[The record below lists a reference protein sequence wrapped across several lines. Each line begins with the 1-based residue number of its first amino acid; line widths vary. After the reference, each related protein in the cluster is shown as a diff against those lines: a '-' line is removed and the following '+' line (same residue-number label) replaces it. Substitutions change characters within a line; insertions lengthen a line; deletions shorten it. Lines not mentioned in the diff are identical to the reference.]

1 MRVGRDRESLLE
13 YLVVL
18 QTNVNIEDSHAW
30 ISGAECRGSVYVED
44 SQDDDSSPF
53 SLRAKN

>member
-18 QTNVNIEDSHAW
+18 QTNMNTQRTGMAW
-30 ISGAECRGSVYVED
+30 LSGAACRGSVYVED
-44 SQDDDSSPF
+44 P
-53 SLRAKN
+53 